1 MDRPVR
7 GTGRRHVVVMVL
19 TLLMGL
25 TLLMAG
31 LAATGSADLLPGE
44 QQTGPALVGS
54 LGATQVTTTDVFVQF
69 LGRCRGRDVSFT
81 QTLSPSP
88 ITIDANTTA
97 ESLEGLRFQA
107 PGPVSPE
114 CPLQNLIV
122 NTVVTPKFMHN
133 NGTSVTAAETVL
145 LFVVSSP

>member
-7 GTGRRHVVVMVL
+7 GTGRRHVVV
-19 TLLMGL
+19 MGL

-54 LGATQVTTTDVFVQF
+54 LFATQVTTTDVAVTFI
-69 LGRCRGRDVSFT
+69 GRCRGKDVSFI

>member
-7 GTGRRHVVVMVL
+7 GTGRRHVVV
-19 TLLMGL
+19 MGL

-54 LGATQVTTTDVFVQF
+54 LFATQVTTTDVAVTFI
-69 LGRCRGRDVSFT
+69 GRCRGRDVSFT

>member
-7 GTGRRHVVVMVL
+7 GTGRRHVVV
-19 TLLMGL
+19 MGL

-44 QQTGPALVGS
+44 QQTGPALVGA
-54 LGATQVTTTDVFVQF
+54 LGATQVTATDVAVTFI
-69 LGRCRGRDVSFT
+69 GRCRGRDVLIT

-107 PGPVSPE
+107 PSPVSPE

>member
-1 MDRPVR
+1 
-7 GTGRRHVVVMVL
+7 MVL

-88 ITIDANTTA
+88 ITIDANTPA

>member
-7 GTGRRHVVVMVL
+7 GTGRRHVVV
-19 TLLMGL
+19 MGL

-44 QQTGPALVGS
+44 QQTGPALVGA
-54 LGATQVTTTDVFVQF
+54 LGATQVTATDVAVTFI
-69 LGRCRGRDVSFT
+69 GRCRGRDVSFT

>member
-7 GTGRRHVVVMVL
+7 GRGRRPVVLMIL
-19 TLLMGL
+19 T

-31 LAATGSADLLPGE
+31 LAASGSADLLPGE

-54 LGATQVTTTDVFVQF
+54 LFATQVTTTDVAVTFI
-69 LGRCRGRDVSFT
+69 GRCRGKDVSFT